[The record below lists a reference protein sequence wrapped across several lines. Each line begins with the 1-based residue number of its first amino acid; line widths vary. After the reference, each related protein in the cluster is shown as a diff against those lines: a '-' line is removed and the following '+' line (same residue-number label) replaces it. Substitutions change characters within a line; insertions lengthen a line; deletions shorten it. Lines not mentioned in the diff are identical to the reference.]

1 MKISYLNMAPMHH
14 ELDGDMK
21 QKFADVYFNNW
32 FIMGKELE
40 AFEEE
45 YAAYCGT
52 KYAVGCGNGLDALYL
67 ILEAMGIGKGDEV
80 IVPSNTYI
88 ATALAV
94 SRTGA
99 LPVFVEPG
107 EDTYTINPELIE
119 EKLTPR
125 TKAIMAVHLYGR
137 ACDMDGINK
146 VADKYGLKVVEDSAQ
161 SHGAEYK
168 GKKSGNLGYASGFSF
183 YPGKN
188 LGALGDGG
196 AVTTNDPELAQ
207 KVRVLRNYGSEKKY
221 YNEYL
226 GTNSRLDEMQA
237 GFLRVKLPHLD
248 RWNQE
253 RNVIAKRYLAEMK
266 NPLIKLPLPGDSD
279 HYNVW
284 HIFPVMCERRDELQ
298 KFLADNGIGSLCHYP
313 VPMHMQKAYKEL
325 GYKQGDFPIAEKIS
339 GCELSIP
346 LYYGMTEDETA
357 HVISTINSFK

>member
-1 MKISYLNMAPMHH
+1 MNIPYMTMKVMNE
-14 ELDGDMK
+14 ELSVDMEK
-21 QKFADVYFNNW
+21 KFESVYRDSN

-45 YAAYCGT
+45 FAAYCGT

-107 EDTYTINPELIE
+107 ENTYTINPELIE
-119 EKLTPR
+119 EKITPR
-125 TKAIMAVHLYGR
+125 TRAIMAVHLYGR
-137 ACDMDGINK
+137 TCDMDGINK
-146 VADKYGLKVVEDSAQ
+146 VAEKHGLKVIEDSAQ

-168 GKKSGNLGYASGFSF
+168 GKKSGDLGYASGFSF

-196 AVTTNDPELAQ
+196 AVTTNDPELAR

-221 YNEYL
+221 YNEYQ
-226 GTNSRLDEMQA
+226 GTNSRLDEIQA
-237 GFLRVKLPHLD
+237 GFLRVKLPNLD
-248 RWNQE
+248 KWNRE
-253 RNVIAKRYLAEMK
+253 RNAIAAQYLAEMK
-266 NPLIKLPLPGDSD
+266 NPLVKLPLPGNSE
-279 HYNVW
+279 HYTVW

-313 VPMHMQKAYKEL
+313 VPMHMQRAYKEL
-325 GYKQGDFPIAEKIS
+325 GYKQGDFPIAENIS
-339 GCELSIP
+339 RCELSIP
-346 LYYGMTEDETA
+346 LFYGMTEDEIA
-357 HVISTINSFK
+357 HVISTVNSFK

>member
-1 MKISYLNMAPMHH
+1 MNIPYMTMKVMNE
-14 ELDGDMK
+14 ELATDMK
-21 QKFADVYFNNW
+21 KKFESVYQVSN

-52 KYAVGCGNGLDALYL
+52 KYAIGCGNGLDALYL

-107 EDTYTINPELIE
+107 ENTYTINPELIE
-119 EKLTPR
+119 EKITPR
-125 TKAIMAVHLYGR
+125 TRAIMAVHLYGR
-137 ACDMDGINK
+137 TCDMDGINK
-146 VADKYGLKVVEDSAQ
+146 VADKHGLKVIEDSAQ

-221 YNEYL
+221 YNEYQ

-248 RWNQE
+248 KWNKE
-253 RNVIAKRYLAEMK
+253 RNAIAERYLAEMK
-266 NPLIKLPLPGDSD
+266 NPLVKLPLPCDSD
-279 HYNVW
+279 NYNVW
-284 HIFPVMCERRDELQ
+284 HIFSVMCERRDELQ

-325 GYKQGDFPIAEKIS
+325 GYKQGDFPIAENIS
-339 GCELSIP
+339 RCELSIP
-346 LYYGMTEDETA
+346 LFYGMTEDEIA
-357 HVISTINSFK
+357 HVISTVNSFK

>member
-1 MKISYLNMAPMHH
+1 MKIPYLNMAPMHH
-14 ELDGDMK
+14 ELDDEMK
-21 QKFADVYFNNW
+21 QKFADVYSNNW

-52 KYAVGCGNGLDALYL
+52 KYVIGCGNGLDALYL

-99 LPVFVEPG
+99 LPVFVEPV
-107 EDTYTINPELIE
+107 ENTYTIDPELIE
-119 EKLTPR
+119 EKITPR
-125 TKAIMAVHLYGR
+125 TRAIMAVHLYGR
-137 ACDMDGINK
+137 TCDMDGINK
-146 VADKYGLKVVEDSAQ
+146 VADKHGLKVIEDSAQ

-207 KVRVLRNYGSEKKY
+207 KVRILRNYGSEKKY
-221 YNEYL
+221 YNEYQ

-248 RWNQE
+248 KWNKQ
-253 RNVIAKRYLAEMK
+253 RNIIAARYLDEMK
-266 NPLIKLPLPGDSD
+266 NPLVKLPLPGDAE
-279 HYNVW
+279 HYTVW

-298 KFLADNGIGSLCHYP
+298 KHLADNGIGSLCHYP
-313 VPMHMQKAYKEL
+313 VPMHLQKAYKEL
-325 GYKQGDFPIAEKIS
+325 GYKEGDFPVAEKIS
-339 GCELSIP
+339 RCELSIP
-346 LYYGMTEDETA
+346 LYYGMTEGEIA
-357 HVISTINSFK
+357 HVINTINSFK